1 MLSLELLAHSEGD
14 RAVVEGVVCLDVR
27 VDIALHSEKEQA
39 TLRHVERH
47 LADDLL
53 KALLEEL
60 FTYRADTTFSGLAL
74 HQLLVKHLTEPC
86 HVDPASRLGA
96 SLLNPVLAALDPFTR
111 WDNSV

>member
-14 RAVVEGVVCLDVR
+14 RAVVKGVVRLDVR
-27 VDIALHSEKEQA
+27 VDIALYSEKQQA

-60 FTYRADTTFSGLAL
+60 FTHGADTAL
-74 HQLLVKHLTEPC
+74 TSLPFHQLCIEQF
-86 HVDPASRLGA
+86 S
-96 SLLNPVLAALDPFTR
+96 
-111 WDNSV
+111 